1 MNVTVVKVHTVLW
14 HVWYQRNAR
23 SYNLSTTVHST
34 CNETISL
41 FLSDF
46 HEPLKSKATELVGFI
61 YSPINRFVGRQWERS
76 LKDLRILASPLAPAE
91 ASARAGHYESLLKCR
106 FANIWGLQE
115 MCLWQR
121 SKLKQNKWQPLTHF
135 SCWTCTYLLFKVQAH
150 FPPFIPLSKNF
161 NSLLS
166 SFKKKFF
173 CKIIAKI
180 IFPLGKKIKTT
191 LFRIFVF
198 FGWNSFKH
206 QTPQG
211 DTFPIRSWLSVRFTK
226 GNVIL

>member
-1 MNVTVVKVHTVLW
+1 MNVTVVRVHTVLW

-91 ASARAGHYESLLKCR
+91 VSARAGHYESLLKCR

-121 SKLKQNKWQPLTHF
+121 SKLKQNKWQRLTHF

-161 NSLLS
+161 NSLPS
-166 SFKKKFF
+166 SFKKKILQNHSENYFSF
-173 CKIIAKI
+173 WEKRLRQC
-180 IFPLGKKIKTT
+180 FSWFLFSLGE
-191 LFRIFVF
+191 
-198 FGWNSFKH
+198 
-206 QTPQG
+206 
-211 DTFPIRSWLSVRFTK
+211 IRSNTKRHKATLSRSEV
-226 GNVIL
+226 GSV

>member
-1 MNVTVVKVHTVLW
+1 M
-14 HVWYQRNAR
+14 
-23 SYNLSTTVHST
+23 
-34 CNETISL
+34 
-41 FLSDF
+41 
-46 HEPLKSKATELVGFI
+46 
-61 YSPINRFVGRQWERS
+61 GRQWERS

-121 SKLKQNKWQPLTHF
+121 SKLKQNKWQRLTHF

-166 SFKKKFF
+166 SFKKKTFA
-173 CKIIAKI
+173 KIIAKI
-180 IFPLGKKIKTT
+180 NFSFGKKIKTM
-191 LFRIFVF
+191 LFLIFVF

>member
-1 MNVTVVKVHTVLW
+1 MNVTVVRVHTVLW

-91 ASARAGHYESLLKCR
+91 VSARAGHYESLLKCR

-135 SCWTCTYLLFKVQAH
+135 SCWTCTYLLFKVQDH

-166 SFKKKFF
+166 SLKKKNF

-180 IFPLGKKIKTT
+180 NFSFGKKIKTM
-191 LFRIFVF
+191 LFLIFVF
-198 FGWNSFKH
+198 FRWNSFKH

>member
-1 MNVTVVKVHTVLW
+1 MNVTVVRVHTVLW

-61 YSPINRFVGRQWERS
+61 YLPINRFVGRQWERS

-91 ASARAGHYESLLKCR
+91 VSARAGHYESLLKCR

-121 SKLKQNKWQPLTHF
+121 SKLKQNKWQRLTHF

-166 SFKKKFF
+166 SFKKIFF

-180 IFPLGKKIKTT
+180 IFPLGKR
-191 LFRIFVF
+191 LRQCFSWLFVF

>member
-1 MNVTVVKVHTVLW
+1 MNVTVVRVHTVLW

-91 ASARAGHYESLLKCR
+91 VSARAGHYESLLKCR

-121 SKLKQNKWQPLTHF
+121 SKLKQNKWQRLTHF
-135 SCWTCTYLLFKVQAH
+135 SCWTCTYLLFKVQVH

-180 IFPLGKKIKTT
+180 IFPLGKKIKTM
-191 LFRIFVF
+191 LFLISVF
-198 FGWNSFKH
+198 FRWNSFKH

>member
-1 MNVTVVKVHTVLW
+1 MNVTVVRVHTVLW

-46 HEPLKSKATELVGFI
+46 HEPLKSKATELVEFI

-91 ASARAGHYESLLKCR
+91 VSARAGHYESLLKCR

-121 SKLKQNKWQPLTHF
+121 SKLKQNKWQRLTHF

-150 FPPFIPLSKNF
+150 FPHSFLYLKTSTVCWV
-161 NSLLS
+161 LL
-166 SFKKKFF
+166 KKKTF
-173 CKIIAKI
+173 AK
-180 IFPLGKKIKTT
+180 
-191 LFRIFVF
+191 
-198 FGWNSFKH
+198 S
-206 QTPQG
+206 
-211 DTFPIRSWLSVRFTK
+211 
-226 GNVIL
+226 

>member
-1 MNVTVVKVHTVLW
+1 M
-14 HVWYQRNAR
+14 
-23 SYNLSTTVHST
+23 
-34 CNETISL
+34 
-41 FLSDF
+41 
-46 HEPLKSKATELVGFI
+46 
-61 YSPINRFVGRQWERS
+61 GRQWERS

-91 ASARAGHYESLLKCR
+91 VSARAGHYESLLKCR

-121 SKLKQNKWQPLTHF
+121 SKLKQNKWQRLTHF

-166 SFKKKFF
+166 SFKKKIF

-180 IFPLGKKIKTT
+180 IFPLGKR
-191 LFRIFVF
+191 LRQCFSWFFVF

>member
-1 MNVTVVKVHTVLW
+1 MNVTVVRVHTVLW

-91 ASARAGHYESLLKCR
+91 VSARAGHYESLLKCR

-121 SKLKQNKWQPLTHF
+121 SKLKQNKWQRLTHF

-166 SFKKKFF
+166 SFKKKNSLLQNHSEYYFSF
-173 CKIIAKI
+173 
-180 IFPLGKKIKTT
+180 GKRLKQRFSWF
-191 LFRIFVF
+191 LFSS
-198 FGWNSFKH
+198 GE
-206 QTPQG
+206 
-211 DTFPIRSWLSVRFTK
+211 IRSNTKRHKATLSRSEV
-226 GNVIL
+226 GSV

>member
-1 MNVTVVKVHTVLW
+1 MNVTVVRVHTVLW

-121 SKLKQNKWQPLTHF
+121 SKLKQNKWQRLTHF
-135 SCWTCTYLLFKVQAH
+135 SCWTCTYLLFKVQVH

-166 SFKKKFF
+166 SFKKKKLLQNHSENYFSF
-173 CKIIAKI
+173 YEKRLRQC
-180 IFPLGKKIKTT
+180 FSWFLFSLGE
-191 LFRIFVF
+191 
-198 FGWNSFKH
+198 
-206 QTPQG
+206 
-211 DTFPIRSWLSVRFTK
+211 IRSNTKRHKATLSRSEV
-226 GNVIL
+226 GSV

>member
-1 MNVTVVKVHTVLW
+1 MNVTVVRVHTVLR

-91 ASARAGHYESLLKCR
+91 VSARAGHYESLLKCR

-121 SKLKQNKWQPLTHF
+121 SKLKQNKWQRLTHF

-150 FPPFIPLSKNF
+150 FPPFIPLSKYF

-166 SFKKKFF
+166 SSKKKFF

-180 IFPLGKKIKTT
+180 IFPLGKKIKTM
-191 LFRIFVF
+191 LFLIFVF

>member
-1 MNVTVVKVHTVLW
+1 MNVTVVRVHTVLW

-91 ASARAGHYESLLKCR
+91 VSARAGHYESLLKCR

-121 SKLKQNKWQPLTHF
+121 SKLKQNKWQRLTHF

-166 SFKKKFF
+166 SFKKIFF

-180 IFPLGKKIKTT
+180 IFPLGKR
-191 LFRIFVF
+191 LRQCFSWFFVF

>member
-1 MNVTVVKVHTVLW
+1 MNVTVVRIHTVLW

-121 SKLKQNKWQPLTHF
+121 SKLKQNKWQRLTHF

-150 FPPFIPLSKNF
+150 FPPFILLSKNF

-166 SFKKKFF
+166 SFKKKNF

-180 IFPLGKKIKTT
+180 IFPLGKKIKTM
-191 LFRIFVF
+191 LFLIFVF
-198 FGWNSFKH
+198 FRWNSFKH

>member
-1 MNVTVVKVHTVLW
+1 MNVTVVRVHTVLW

-61 YSPINRFVGRQWERS
+61 YSAINRFVGRQWERS
-76 LKDLRILASPLAPAE
+76 LKDLIILASPLAPAE
-91 ASARAGHYESLLKCR
+91 VSARAGHYESLLKCR

-121 SKLKQNKWQPLTHF
+121 SKLKQNKWQRLTHF

-180 IFPLGKKIKTT
+180 IFPLGKRLRQCFSWF
-191 LFRIFVF
+191 LFSS
-198 FGWNSFKH
+198 GE
-206 QTPQG
+206 
-211 DTFPIRSWLSVRFTK
+211 IRSNTKRHKATLSRSEV
-226 GNVIL
+226 GSV

>member
-1 MNVTVVKVHTVLW
+1 MNVTVVRVHTVLW

-91 ASARAGHYESLLKCR
+91 VSARAGHYESLLKCR

-121 SKLKQNKWQPLTHF
+121 SKLKQNKWQRLTHF

-150 FPPFIPLSKNF
+150 FPPFIPLSKKLQQF
-161 NSLLS
+161 AEF
-166 SFKKKFF
+166 FKKKKLLQNHSENYFSF
-173 CKIIAKI
+173 
-180 IFPLGKKIKTT
+180 GKK
-191 LFRIFVF
+191 V
-198 FGWNSFKH
+198 
-206 QTPQG
+206 
-211 DTFPIRSWLSVRFTK
+211 
-226 GNVIL
+226 

>member
-1 MNVTVVKVHTVLW
+1 MNVTVVRVHTVLW

-91 ASARAGHYESLLKCR
+91 VSARAGHYESLLKCR

-121 SKLKQNKWQPLTHF
+121 SKLKQNKWQRLTHF

-161 NSLLS
+161 SSLLS
-166 SFKKKFF
+166 SFKKFFF

-180 IFPLGKKIKTT
+180 IFPLGKR
-191 LFRIFVF
+191 LRQCLSWFFVF

>member
-1 MNVTVVKVHTVLW
+1 MNVTVVRVHTVLW

-91 ASARAGHYESLLKCR
+91 VSARAGHYESLLKCR

-121 SKLKQNKWQPLTHF
+121 SKLKQNKWQRLTHF
-135 SCWTCTYLLFKVQAH
+135 SCWTCTYLLFKVQVH
-150 FPPFIPLSKNF
+150 FPPFIPLSKKLQQF
-161 NSLLS
+161 AEF
-166 SFKKKFF
+166 FKKKTFA
-173 CKIIAKI
+173 KIIAKI
-180 IFPLGKKIKTT
+180 NFSFGKKIKTM
-191 LFRIFVF
+191 LFLIFVF
-198 FGWNSFKH
+198 FG
-206 QTPQG
+206 
-211 DTFPIRSWLSVRFTK
+211 
-226 GNVIL
+226 

>member
-1 MNVTVVKVHTVLW
+1 MNVTVVRVHTVLW

-91 ASARAGHYESLLKCR
+91 VSARAGHYESLLKCR

-121 SKLKQNKWQPLTHF
+121 SKLKQNKWQRLTHF

-166 SFKKKFF
+166 SFKKK
-173 CKIIAKI
+173 KILQNHSENY
-180 IFPLGKKIKTT
+180 FSFGKK
-191 LFRIFVF
+191 
-198 FGWNSFKH
+198 
-206 QTPQG
+206 
-211 DTFPIRSWLSVRFTK
+211 D
-226 GNVIL
+226 

>member
-1 MNVTVVKVHTVLW
+1 MNVTVVRVHTVLW

-91 ASARAGHYESLLKCR
+91 VSARAGHYESLLKCR

-121 SKLKQNKWQPLTHF
+121 SKLKQNKLQRLTHF

-150 FPPFIPLSKNF
+150 FPPFILLSKNF

-180 IFPLGKKIKTT
+180 IFPLGKR
-191 LFRIFVF
+191 LRQCFSWFFVF

>member
-1 MNVTVVKVHTVLW
+1 MNVTVVRVHTVLW

-121 SKLKQNKWQPLTHF
+121 SKLKQNKWQRLTHF

-166 SFKKKFF
+166 SFKKFF
-173 CKIIAKI
+173 FAKSHR
-180 IFPLGKKIKTT
+180 K
-191 LFRIFVF
+191 LFFLWEKRLRQCFSWF
-198 FGWNSFKH
+198 LFSSGE
-206 QTPQG
+206 
-211 DTFPIRSWLSVRFTK
+211 IRSNTKRYKATLSRSEV
-226 GNVIL
+226 GSV

>member
-1 MNVTVVKVHTVLW
+1 MNVTVVRIHTVLW

-91 ASARAGHYESLLKCR
+91 VSARAGHYESLLKCR

-121 SKLKQNKWQPLTHF
+121 SKLKQNKWQRLTHF

-166 SFKKKFF
+166 SFKKIFF

-180 IFPLGKKIKTT
+180 IFPLGKR
-191 LFRIFVF
+191 LRQCFSWFFVF

>member
-1 MNVTVVKVHTVLW
+1 MNVTVVRVHTVLW

-91 ASARAGHYESLLKCR
+91 VSARAGHYESLLKCR

-121 SKLKQNKWQPLTHF
+121 SKLKQNKWQRLTHF
-135 SCWTCTYLLFKVQAH
+135 SCSTCTYLLFKVQAH

-166 SFKKKFF
+166 SLKKKTFAKSFRKLFF
-173 CKIIAKI
+173 LWEKRLRQR
-180 IFPLGKKIKTT
+180 FSGFLFSLGE
-191 LFRIFVF
+191 
-198 FGWNSFKH
+198 
-206 QTPQG
+206 
-211 DTFPIRSWLSVRFTK
+211 IRSNTKRHKATLSRSEV
-226 GNVIL
+226 GSV

>member
-1 MNVTVVKVHTVLW
+1 MNVTVVRVHTVLW

-91 ASARAGHYESLLKCR
+91 VSARAGHYESLLKCR

-121 SKLKQNKWQPLTHF
+121 SKLKQNKWQRLTHF

-180 IFPLGKKIKTT
+180 IFPLGKR
-191 LFRIFVF
+191 LRQCFSWFFVF

-206 QTPQG
+206 QTLQG
-211 DTFPIRSWLSVRFTK
+211 DAFPIRSWLSVRFTK